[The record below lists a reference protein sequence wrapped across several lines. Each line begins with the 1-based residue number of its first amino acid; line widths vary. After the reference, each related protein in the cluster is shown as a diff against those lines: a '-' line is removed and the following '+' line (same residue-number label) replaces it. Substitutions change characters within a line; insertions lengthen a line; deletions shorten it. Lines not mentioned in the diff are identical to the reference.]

1 MFPIMT
7 LFHKKQINKQ
17 FMAFKIINDFGPEL
31 TREKYIHFLKKSVIS
46 FICSVCKIFHF
57 LKENLQNQILSRYE
71 ITF

>member
-1 MFPIMT
+1 
-7 LFHKKQINKQ
+7 
-17 FMAFKIINDFGPEL
+17 MAFKIINDFGPEL